1 MDVKDKLKGIYAI
14 TPPEFD
20 ETKLLNDINICLS
33 CGVKI
38 FQIRY
43 KEEITIELKDFFS
56 VLVKRIKKKE
66 GITIINDFPQ
76 LAHDIGADGVHLGKA
91 DLSVDAVK
99 NKYKNLFSF
108 SKKYKSILDSK
119 ENAFF
124 SVNAVA
130 RKPEKSDPETNPYLI
145 KFMKQS
151 VWQPKKLGVFA
162 GKIDYPK
169 YKFFDKH
176 MIRFIMWITNGPTDI
191 NESFEFTDWSKVDD
205 FAKDIFH

>member
-1 MDVKDKLKGIYAI
+1 MDAKDKLKGIYAI
-14 TPPEFD
+14 TPPKFD

-56 VLVKRIKKKE
+56 VLVKRIKEKE

-99 NKYKNLFSF
+99 NKYKNLIIGKTCKSSIEEAKKAIDDGANYVSFGAFSN
-108 SKKYKSILDSK
+108 SSTKKEAIPIEKSDLDLINKFNVPNKAIIGGISK
-119 ENAFF
+119 ENFHKVAELNFDMIALSNAIFNSQDTAKSASFF
-124 SVNAVA
+124 VN
-130 RKPEKSDPETNPYLI
+130 N
-145 KFMKQS
+145 F
-151 VWQPKKLGVFA
+151 
-162 GKIDYPK
+162 
-169 YKFFDKH
+169 
-176 MIRFIMWITNGPTDI
+176 N
-191 NESFEFTDWSKVDD
+191 FE
-205 FAKDIFH
+205 

>member
-1 MDVKDKLKGIYAI
+1 MDAKDKLKGIYAI
-14 TPPEFD
+14 TPPKFD

-56 VLVKRIKKKE
+56 VLVKRIKEKE

-99 NKYKNLFSF
+99 NKYKNLIIGKTCKSSIEEAKKAIDDGASYVSFGAFSN
-108 SKKYKSILDSK
+108 SSTKKEAIPIEKSDLDLINKFNVPNKAIIGGISK
-119 ENAFF
+119 ENFHKVAELNFDMIALSNAIFNSRDTAKSASFF
-124 SVNAVA
+124 VN
-130 RKPEKSDPETNPYLI
+130 N
-145 KFMKQS
+145 F
-151 VWQPKKLGVFA
+151 
-162 GKIDYPK
+162 
-169 YKFFDKH
+169 
-176 MIRFIMWITNGPTDI
+176 N
-191 NESFEFTDWSKVDD
+191 FE
-205 FAKDIFH
+205 

>member
-1 MDVKDKLKGIYAI
+1 MDIKDKLKGIYAI
-14 TPPEFD
+14 TPPKFD

-99 NKYKNLFSF
+99 NKYKKLLISTIMVLFVEKMSF
-108 SKKYKSILDSK
+108 YIDFLTA
-119 ENAFF
+119 EITF
-124 SVNAVA
+124 
-130 RKPEKSDPETNPYLI
+130 
-145 KFMKQS
+145 
-151 VWQPKKLGVFA
+151 LG
-162 GKIDYPK
+162 
-169 YKFFDKH
+169 
-176 MIRFIMWITNGPTDI
+176 N
-191 NESFEFTDWSKVDD
+191 
-205 FAKDIFH
+205 IFR

>member
-1 MDVKDKLKGIYAI
+1 MIDIKDKLKGIYAI
-14 TPPEFD
+14 TPPKFD

-56 VLVKRIKKKE
+56 VLVKRIKEKE

-99 NKYKNLFSF
+99 NKYKNLIIGKTCKSSIEEAKKAIDDGANYVSFGAFSN
-108 SKKYKSILDSK
+108 SSTKKEAIPIEKSDLDLINKFNVPNKAIIGGISK
-119 ENAFF
+119 ENFHKVAELNFDMIALSNAIFNSQDTAKSASFF
-124 SVNAVA
+124 VN
-130 RKPEKSDPETNPYLI
+130 N
-145 KFMKQS
+145 F
-151 VWQPKKLGVFA
+151 
-162 GKIDYPK
+162 
-169 YKFFDKH
+169 
-176 MIRFIMWITNGPTDI
+176 N
-191 NESFEFTDWSKVDD
+191 FE
-205 FAKDIFH
+205 